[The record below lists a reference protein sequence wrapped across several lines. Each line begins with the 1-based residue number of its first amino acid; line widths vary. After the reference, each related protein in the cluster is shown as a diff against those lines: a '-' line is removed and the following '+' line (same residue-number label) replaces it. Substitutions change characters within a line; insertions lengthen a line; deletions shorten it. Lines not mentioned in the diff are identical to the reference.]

1 MNTKQI
7 VKHTVTGA
15 LISGAIAAAGLGLGA
30 GSAAAQP
37 PTGTWCP
44 GQPIP
49 MGGAVF
55 GWDMNVCHDYWF
67 VSPPGGNVP
76 INMNGIQMDSWVWA
90 DSPPPGMA
98 PVGPPPVAAA
108 PAPGSYC
115 DVNPVGCHIFGP
127 YGPGS
132 HG

>member
-1 MNTKQI
+1 MNITNA
-7 VKHTVTGA
+7 VRRTATGA
-15 LISGAIAAAGLGLGA
+15 MISGTIVAAGLGLGS
-30 GSAAAQP
+30 GTAAAQP

-44 GQPIP
+44 GQQLP
-49 MGGAVF
+49 MGGAAF
-55 GWDMNVCHDYWF
+55 GWDMFVCHDYWF

-98 PVGPPPVAAA
+98 PAGPPPPATG

-115 DVNPVGCHIFGP
+115 DVNPVGCHFFGE

>member
-1 MNTKQI
+1 MNNTKQTRR
-7 VKHTVTGA
+7 TVVGA
-15 LISGAIAAAGLGLGA
+15 LLAGGIAAAGLGLGA
-30 GSAAAQP
+30 GAAAAQP

-44 GQPIP
+44 GQPLP
-49 MGGAVF
+49 MGGAAF

-67 VSPPGGNVP
+67 VSPPAGNVP

-98 PVGPPPVAAA
+98 PQGPPPAAA
-108 PAPGSYC
+108 GPPAPGSYC
-115 DVNPVGCHIFGP
+115 ATNPVGCHIFGP

-132 HG
+132 

>member
-1 MNTKQI
+1 
-7 VKHTVTGA
+7 
-15 LISGAIAAAGLGLGA
+15 
-30 GSAAAQP
+30 
-37 PTGTWCP
+37 
-44 GQPIP
+44 
-49 MGGAVF
+49 MGGAAF

-76 INMNGIQMDSWVWA
+76 INMNGIQMDSWVWIGWPPA
-90 DSPPPGMA
+90 PGTPDVTPPP
-98 PVGPPPVAAA
+98 PPPP

-115 DVNPVGCHIFGP
+115 DTNPIGCHFFGE